1 MLEFALR
8 AYHRVV
14 PPRIDREIRRALALP
29 QDRFPGS
36 LNLPRVFGRRMN
48 ERVVEILVARLTYRP
63 GAKILDV
70 GHANIMN
77 AHARMLASLPGPV
90 DITGIDITP
99 ADDSIRSLYTRSIVG
114 DVANTEF
121 PEGCFDLV
129 WCISAI
135 EHFGMDNA
143 LYTSRFALDADLDLR
158 ALQEMMRV
166 LRIGG
171 MLYLSVP
178 FGKYEDHGWL
188 RNYDRDR
195 WQRLLGVARPGARI
209 DELYFGYSDSRGWR
223 CVPAEELSGVGY
235 DDHRNSGASGLA
247 IALLRKRG

>member
-1 MLEFALR
+1 MWAVVLR

-14 PPRIDREIRRALALP
+14 PPRIDREIRRALAMG
-29 QDRFPGS
+29 QDRFPES
-36 LNLPRVFGRRMN
+36 LTLPRPFGRRMN
-48 ERVVEILVARLTYRP
+48 ERVVEILLARLTYRS

-70 GHANIMN
+70 GHANIMG
-77 AHARMLASLPGPV
+77 AHARMLKSLPGPV

-99 ADDSIRSLYTRSIVG
+99 AREPIRSLYTRSVVG
-114 DVANTEF
+114 DVAKTGF
-121 PEGCFDLV
+121 PGEWFDLV

-143 LYTSRFALDADLDLR
+143 VYTSRFALDADLDLR
-158 ALQEMMRV
+158 ALEEMMRI
-166 LRIGG
+166 LRVGG
-171 MLYLSVP
+171 TLFVSVP

-209 DELYFGYSDSRGWR
+209 DELYFGYSDAVGWSR
-223 CVPAEELSGVGY
+223 VSAEELSGVGY
-235 DDHRNSGASGLA
+235 HDHRNSGASGLA
-247 IALLRKRG
+247 VALLRKGG